1 MGVLQD
7 IVLRVPL
14 INLEDVAR
22 IKDALSV
29 EGNDHDSQ
37 DPLAHS
43 NFLWNYIP
51 LVFQFSEIDG
61 LDENC
66 HGFLPPYQG

>member
-1 MGVLQD
+1 
-7 IVLRVPL
+7 
-14 INLEDVAR
+14 
-22 IKDALSV
+22 LSV
-29 EGNDHDSQ
+29 EGDDHDSQ

-66 HGFLPPYQG
+66 HGFLPPYER

>member
-7 IVLRVPL
+7 TVLRVPL

-29 EGNDHDSQ
+29 EGDDHDSQ
-37 DPLAHS
+37 DHLAHS
-43 NFLWNYIP
+43 NFL
-51 LVFQFSEIDG
+51 
-61 LDENC
+61 
-66 HGFLPPYQG
+66 